1 MVEIPR
7 RRVGVDVGR
16 AARKPV
22 DMGSPKVMFYCH
34 DTYGLGHLRRTLTLA
49 RYVREHTPSVSQL
62 IVTGSP
68 VAQSFALPEGADYIK
83 LPSVVKVGADEYEAR
98 SVSAPFS
105 EIRDLRREILLSAA
119 RHFRPDALIVDHA
132 PTGLKGECIATLRYL
147 KENAPNTRLI
157 LGLRDIMDEA
167 AKVRKTWARE
177 GVYELLDNVYDLILV
192 YGNKDVYD
200 IVEEYGLPSKAA
212 AKTHY
217 VGYLG
222 REPGAR
228 SSSQVRAE
236 LNMRTDR
243 LVVVT
248 VGGGGDGHDIL
259 RTAMNALRLRP
270 EPVDFDCLL
279 VGGPLMSAQDRD
291 SLMELADP
299 HRGIHF
305 LSFASDMTSYIGA
318 ADVVVSMGG
327 YNSICEILSL
337 GRPSIVVP
345 RVAPRKEQLIR
356 AEALHNRGLL
366 QMIHPD
372 DLSPERLLDEIELLL
387 RQPTLVSRSLSLD
400 GLPSV
405 GNLLDQVLAPDG
417 VFKPRFMPS
426 RTPGYSRRHK
436 YLEMIS

>member
-1 MVEIPR
+1 MKSRTAAVVEIPR

-167 AKVRKTWARE
+167 AKVRKT
-177 GVYELLDNVYDLILV
+177 
-192 YGNKDVYD
+192 
-200 IVEEYGLPSKAA
+200 
-212 AKTHY
+212 
-217 VGYLG
+217 
-222 REPGAR
+222 
-228 SSSQVRAE
+228 
-236 LNMRTDR
+236 
-243 LVVVT
+243 
-248 VGGGGDGHDIL
+248 
-259 RTAMNALRLRP
+259 
-270 EPVDFDCLL
+270 
-279 VGGPLMSAQDRD
+279 
-291 SLMELADP
+291 
-299 HRGIHF
+299 
-305 LSFASDMTSYIGA
+305 
-318 ADVVVSMGG
+318 
-327 YNSICEILSL
+327 
-337 GRPSIVVP
+337 
-345 RVAPRKEQLIR
+345 
-356 AEALHNRGLL
+356 
-366 QMIHPD
+366 
-372 DLSPERLLDEIELLL
+372 
-387 RQPTLVSRSLSLD
+387 
-400 GLPSV
+400 
-405 GNLLDQVLAPDG
+405 
-417 VFKPRFMPS
+417 
-426 RTPGYSRRHK
+426 
-436 YLEMIS
+436 